1 MELYEKMGHELHE
14 LIVKKEVS
22 AREVTDSFLSRIDA
36 VEGKVKSFLTLLPD
50 SARAQAD
57 EVDALVA
64 RGEQLPPLAGLPIAI
79 KDNICTEGVLTT
91 CASKM
96 LYNFVPPYDATVI
109 TRMKQSHMP
118 ILGKTNLDEFA
129 MGSSCEN
136 SAFQK
141 TRNPYDLNR
150 VPGGSSGGSAAA
162 VAAAQAPFAVGSD
175 TGGSIRQPAC
185 ITGIVGLKPSYG
197 AVSRYGLVAF
207 GSSLDQIGPMTR
219 CVRDNAMLFDL
230 LAGPDEMDSTS
241 ARISR
246 KPIAPDL
253 RVDVKGLRIGLPR
266 EFFGEGIDPGVRAC
280 IMEAA
285 QQYQRM
291 GAQLVEVELP
301 FAQYALPTY
310 YIVSSAEASSNL
322 ARFDGVKYG
331 YRSEHYDGL
340 VDLYFKSRS
349 EGFGPEVRRR
359 IMLGTYVLASGYY
372 DAYYKRAQLMR
383 VKLKQVYDEAFERC
397 DVLLTPA
404 SPTVAFRLGEKE
416 SDPLAMY
423 LSDICTVSINMVELP
438 ALVLPCG
445 TVEGLPMGMQL
456 IGRKFSEELLYNVA
470 YSFEQ
475 ATGLGWTCP
484 KL

>member
-1 MELYEKMGHELHE
+1 MELYEKMGHELHA

-36 VEGKVKSFLTLLPD
+36 VEDKVQSFLTVLPE
-50 SARAQAD
+50 SAQKEAD
-57 EVDALVA
+57 RVDALVA
-64 RGEQLPPLAGLPIAI
+64 AGEEISPLAGLPIAV
-79 KDNICTEGVLTT
+79 KDNICTDGVLTT
-91 CASKM
+91 CASKI

-109 TRMKQSHMP
+109 RRMKENHMP
-118 ILGKTNLDEFA
+118 IIGKTNLDEFA

-141 TRNPYDLNR
+141 TKNPYDLTR

-162 VAAAQAPFAVGSD
+162 VASAQAPFSVGSD

-197 AVSRYGLVAF
+197 AVSRYGLIAF
-207 GSSLDQIGPMTR
+207 GSSLDQVGPMAR
-219 CVRDNAMLFDL
+219 CVKDNAMLFDA
-230 LAGPDEMDSTS
+230 LAGPDEMDATS

-246 KPIAPDL
+246 TPIAPNL
-253 RVDVKGLRIGLPR
+253 KVDVKGMRIGLPR
-266 EFFGEGIDPGVRAC
+266 EFFGEGIDPKVRAC
-280 IMEAA
+280 IMNAA
-285 QQYQRM
+285 EEYRRM
-291 GAQLVEVELP
+291 GAQLVEVDLP
-301 FAQYALPTY
+301 FAEYALPTY

-331 YRSEHYDGL
+331 YRAEQYDGL

-383 VKLKQVYDEAFERC
+383 VKLKQVYNEAFSHC

-404 SPTVAFRLGEKE
+404 SPTVAFHLGEKE

-438 ALVLPCG
+438 ALVVPCG

-475 ATGLGWTCP
+475 TTGLGWTYP

>member
-36 VEGKVKSFLTLLPD
+36 VEDKVKSFLTLLPD
-50 SARAQAD
+50 SALAQAD

-246 KPIAPDL
+246 KPISPDL
-253 RVDVKGLRIGLPR
+253 RVDVKGLRIGLPK

>member
-1 MELYEKMGHELHE
+1 MGIKLKMT
-14 LIVKKEVS
+14 VWY
-22 AREVTDSFLSRIDA
+22 
-36 VEGKVKSFLTLLPD
+36 TLL
-50 SARAQAD
+50 
-57 EVDALVA
+57 AL
-64 RGEQLPPLAGLPIAI
+64 LTAGL
-79 KDNICTEGVLTT
+79 
-91 CASKM
+91 
-96 LYNFVPPYDATVI
+96 
-109 TRMKQSHMP
+109 
-118 ILGKTNLDEFA
+118 
-129 MGSSCEN
+129 MG
-136 SAFQK
+136 ALLF
-141 TRNPYDLNR
+141 Y
-150 VPGGSSGGSAAA
+150 
-162 VAAAQAPFAVGSD
+162 AAQRSALRYYSD
-175 TGGSIRQPAC
+175 T
-185 ITGIVGLKPSYG
+185 L
-197 AVSRYGLVAF
+197 
-207 GSSLDQIGPMTR
+207 
-219 CVRDNAMLFDL
+219 
-230 LAGPDEMDSTS
+230 
-241 ARISR
+241 
-246 KPIAPDL
+246 
-253 RVDVKGLRIGLPR
+253 
-266 EFFGEGIDPGVRAC
+266 
-280 IMEAA
+280 EAA
-285 QQYQRM
+285 SALARS
-291 GAQLVEVELP
+291 QLEYESGNLEIDDDLDDIPDVHIALYTGSGTLIYGRTRVELP